1 MKLLSQEQY
10 AEVLSAK
17 MSAKDYAE
25 EISMMNE
32 GKILAV
38 YNTIKDAILNYYGG
52 KLYRY
57 FKYSS
62 YIKEEIEKDSE
73 KEPKKIPPII
83 FN

>member
-10 AEVLSAK
+10 AEVLSSK

-38 YNTIKDAILNYYGG
+38 YNTIKDAILNYYN
-52 KLYRY
+52 KPYPR
-57 FKYSS
+57 FKYFDIV
-62 YIKEEIEKDSE
+62 YHEWVNK
-73 KEPKKIPPII
+73 
-83 FN
+83 F